1 MSRVFILNC
10 DIVWS
15 STTPAAKSL
24 KYNEDSL
31 YPPALQ
37 ESTSSYFPLAW
48 AFASMRAITKICN
61 LVEQR
66 DSGITP
72 IALFD
77 VDSNESKCEVAVRV
91 RASLLAIKF
100 LVRFLHSFDGWN
112 SVKFYPIELTHLGN
126 SNNETKIV
134 HRSGCKNI
142 CSSAFSTLCKITKAN
157 MDDSNRRF
165 WWQRVEKL
173 ENLIFVST
181 LRVLR
186 NETSNS
192 WSLGVLTMARREE
205 AKILEKDQEL
215 QRIVANWNKQSLSL
229 QLDAAAPVAAVA
241 TTETTETTETTA
253 KQVAAAPVVA
263 APQHEKT
270 RISKFDFDLK
280 RLRSCNFPPRLA
292 PNTTFRTWEPCVP
305 SLSAIVFD
313 PIPNYPSVPIGL
325 KMRRDVCLL
334 KSIW

>member
-31 YPPALQ
+31 YPPALKD
-37 ESTSSYFPLAW
+37 SSSYFPLAW

-61 LVEQR
+61 IVEQR

-142 CSSAFSTLCKITKAN
+142 CSSALSSLCKITKAN

-173 ENLIFVST
+173 ENLIFMST

-192 WSLGVLTMARREE
+192 WNMGVVTMARCEE
-205 AKILEKDQEL
+205 AKILEKNQEL

-241 TTETTETTETTA
+241 TGAPTATTA
-253 KQVAAAPVVA
+253 NKVAAAPIFTA
-263 APQHEKT
+263 SEHDKT
-270 RISKFDFDLK
+270 HVSKVDDDLK

-325 KMRRDVCLL
+325 KMRRDVCWL